1 MAAAGQLSLAAL
13 SAPFALLQGDGTA
26 RQAAEPPGVDHVVL
40 PSASAAAVV
49 DDCENPQCDDCENP
63 NHATHHCTDPR
74 CLLDGRFLKLCD
86 GCCAEH
92 RRRKTLKHHVLV
104 PLDRSPP
111 TSSASSSQT
120 PRTVQRP
127 GPRGGGGA
135 ARSLPFR
142 DNDTE
147 SDTGGDITESDSD
160 ADDSSTLVYDVSI
173 PCEPRLLEKD
183 EGVLVQQMFDELPDA
198 FLERCNHDVKH
209 QITCIIRKYKTAYT
223 GNGRWGQLNVDA
235 MPEIIAGGVTQNGKT
250 MIKAVGIWLAWRLGA
265 GHPDAPKIAT
275 ILLSTTKNGTE
286 SLCSKLIIRIFNQFP
301 ANLRPPIVFAGSA
314 PISNLEHRENLIK
327 CVAQGGC
334 IVLNDT
340 AARVHHARS
349 AVLEARGRAL
359 RTRHRPQVQIFM
371 DEADAFYRNKEN
383 PIKLEKAV
391 DELMQD
397 TRPILRMS
405 VSATLIPVFL
415 HLQEKK
421 DGVDVNSIIYTE
433 PGGDYIGVQ
442 DFRPPV
448 DAEGQLDFLRPGDLT
463 KANGYFNAK
472 VAALYRTAFAAPKS
486 LVLNITNP
494 GVATSNNVYDHAA
507 RVQRDYD
514 HVGCIVF
521 VGKGITYYPPKRENR
536 GEERFQKGWTIGRV
550 IKHVDDNDGLETPL
564 VVIGYSQM
572 LRGDSFRSDC
582 RVPTHICCAL
592 GTAMSIEKM
601 VQAMGRATYGDSM
614 LQENGFTHVTVLT
627 FANDYDT
634 AQAYPIWLKEM
645 EAKIKSGMT
654 IQQALSA
661 DALYTD
667 KANVTLGQN
676 RTIGQKNDRLVL
688 GTSFAKPEAGQERE
702 GAVWRQQEILKD
714 PMNKLVL
721 DVAKEHFTETLDN
734 FNADMRQ
741 GEQSFEYGGTSEDF
755 LAALEG
761 VDGVPDAAR
770 DIRKVKAALEALA
783 RLGELKKSSAFA
795 PVRGAPVRYFIADRQ
810 DL

>member
-13 SAPFALLQGDGTA
+13 SAPRALLQGDGTA
-26 RQAAEPPGVDHVVL
+26 RQAAGPPGVDHVVL

-86 GCCAEH
+86 DHCDEH
-92 RRRKTLKHHVLV
+92 RGRKTTKHHALV

-160 ADDSSTLVYDVSI
+160 ADDSSTLVYTVPI
-173 PCEPRLLEKD
+173 PREPRLLEKD
-183 EGVLVQQMFDELPDA
+183 EGVLVQQMLEELPDA
-198 FLERCNHDVKH
+198 FVERCNHDVKH
-209 QITCIIRKYKTAYT
+209 QITCIIRKYKTVYA

-235 MPEIIAGGVTQNGKT
+235 IPEIIAGGVTQNGKT

-275 ILLSTTKNGTE
+275 ILLSTTKNGTA
-286 SLCSKLIIRIFNQFP
+286 SLCSKLIRIFNQFP

-314 PISNLEHRENLIK
+314 PISNLEHKDSLRK
-327 CVAQGGC
+327 CVAAGGC

-433 PGGDYIGVQ
+433 PGEDYIGVQ
-442 DFRPPV
+442 AFRPPV
-448 DAEGQLDFLRPGDLT
+448 DANGHLVFLSPGDLT
-463 KANGYFNAK
+463 KANGYFNDK
-472 VAALYRTAFAAPKS
+472 VATLYRTAFAAPKS

-494 GVATSNNVYDHAA
+494 GVATSNNVHDHAA

-521 VGKGITYYPPKRENR
+521 TGKGITYYPPKRENR
-536 GEERFQKGWTIGRV
+536 GEERFQKGWTIGQV
-550 IKHVDDNDGLETPL
+550 IQHVDDNDGLETPL

-627 FANDYDT
+627 FSNDHDT

-645 EAKIKSGMT
+645 EAKIKNGMT

-721 DVAKEHFTETLDN
+721 DVAKEHFTENLDN
-734 FNADMRQ
+734 FIADMRQ
-741 GEQSFEYGGTSEDF
+741 REQSFEYGGTSEDF

-770 DIRKVKAALEALA
+770 DIRKVRAALEALVRA
-783 RLGELKKSSAFA
+783 GELKKSSVFG
-795 PVRGAPVRYFIADRQ
+795 PVRGARVRYFIADRQ